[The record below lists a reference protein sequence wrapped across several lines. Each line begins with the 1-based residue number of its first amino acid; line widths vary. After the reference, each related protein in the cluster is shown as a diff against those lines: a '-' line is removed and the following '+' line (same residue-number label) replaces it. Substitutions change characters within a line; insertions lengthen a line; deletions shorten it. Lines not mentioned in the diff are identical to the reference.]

1 MQSMYINGE
10 FTRLSSRMSRSTTW
24 WIACEKALATPGMTF
39 VGNHWEPLRKER
51 KPQVDRLPPRV
62 IAALDR
68 IATQGLCHTMNT
80 AAAKGKL
87 RYVGVINGKATGA
100 QLLI

>member
-1 MQSMYINGE
+1 MMD
-10 FTRLSSRMSRSTTW
+10 RLRKGISNAWDDVRR
-24 WIACEKALATPGMTF
+24 
-39 VGNHWEPLRKER
+39 EPLRKER
-51 KPQVDRLPPRV
+51 KPQVGRLPPRV
-62 IAALDR
+62 IAELDR

-100 QLLI
+100 QLLV